1 MAGIRHPDLNMEES
15 LLPKRRCR
23 CQVRSKR
30 KIKGGPLAPEA
41 LVWLVDY
48 TREGREK
55 EGGEEA
61 PLRAWS
67 LSFPYL
73 VLLALA
79 RVT

>member
-1 MAGIRHPDLNMEES
+1 M
-15 LLPKRRCR
+15 
-23 CQVRSKR
+23 RSKR

-48 TREGREK
+48 MREGREN

-61 PLRAWS
+61 PLRGWS

-79 RVT
+79 RV

>member
-1 MAGIRHPDLNMEES
+1 M
-15 LLPKRRCR
+15 
-23 CQVRSKR
+23 RSKR

-48 TREGREK
+48 MREGREN

-61 PLRAWS
+61 ALRGWS

-79 RVT
+79 RV